1 MGEGDDSYQD
11 FDEYLGQKTTI
22 TVHGGGGN
30 DLIIGAGANDVL
42 WGDEADVFVVNPA
55 LLTPEPGNLQIQ
67 TLTTDDGNDT
77 IDGADGDDTINGGG
91 GNDQLY
97 GGAGS
102 DTLTGGTG
110 SDYLYGGPR
119 GDGFL
124 DILTGGGGSDTFI
137 LSYSK
142 DAARSA
148 GDFWSGFFESQAT
161 AVGGEVA
168 GDLLANAFEKGVG
181 DTAGALAGPI
191 GGAVAGD
198 FLDFL
203 LGLNSTSSPKPQTTD
218 VMMVTDFD
226 PSMDVLILPLI
237 TDDKDGKD
245 LTVDVDFFA
254 EFADGSTNAWGI
266 KFLED
271 STQFAEV
278 RIADD
283 YITSLG
289 FSPADS
295 TAPLKPILL
304 ALAARLRSSTPR
316 PASRRS
322 RPAACWIYCRPA
334 ASQRHR
340 MRRSRAVR
348 RSTSTERSAACSSRI
363 KAQMQASPARS
374 TPTR

>member
-42 WGDEADVFVVNPA
+42 WGDEADVFVVNPT
-55 LLTPEPGNLQIQ
+55 LFTPEPGNLQIQ

-137 LSYSK
+137 LSYSE
-142 DAARSA
+142 DAPSSA

-168 GDLLANAFEKGVG
+168 GDLLETAFQKGITTLAG
-181 DTAGALAGPI
+181 DVLGDIAGPI
-191 GGAVAGD
+191 GGAVADD

-203 LGLNSTSSPKPQTTD
+203 LGLDSTPSPKPQTTD

-237 TDDKDGKD
+237 TGDKDGND

-266 KFLED
+266 KFLEN

-283 YITSLG
+283 YITALG
-289 FSPADS
+289 FSPTDGN
-295 TAPLKPILL
+295 APLQPILEALDEL
-304 ALAARLRSSTPR
+304 ACGHQHQDRLLDARGQQRAGSLAVRRLRSAIECVDPERCDGQRLRSDRR
-316 PASRRS
+316 PARR
-322 RPAACWIYCRPA
+322 
-334 ASQRHR
+334 
-340 MRRSRAVR
+340 
-348 RSTSTERSAACSSRI
+348 E
-363 KAQMQASPARS
+363 
-374 TPTR
+374 